1 MTTKQQH
8 TPNYTDKRYEVHEGN
23 DYVCILGP
31 HDTTDAPSAYI
42 HGDTTEETLCRAR
55 LFAAAPD
62 LLAAHMDDDLAKEI
76 ASLLIGDTLVAFL
89 EWRDTQCAAIAKARG
104 E

>member
-8 TPNYTDKRYEVHEGN
+8 TACALPLQVQTGTYKPGWFTVRDANGEPIGV
-23 DYVCILGP
+23 GP
-31 HDTTDAPSAYI
+31 FDN
-42 HGDTTEETLCRAR
+42 RATAA
-55 LFAAAPD
+55 LFAAAPE

-89 EWRDTQCAAIAKARG
+89 EWRDTQCAAIAKALG